1 MKAQNVIISDSSGNT
16 YELDGIVTMNVEN
29 DIAILKVKNKNEASI
44 TVEDVNKI
52 QKEDAVIS
60 LNSKMGIGLTTS
72 KGIITAT
79 DSNIQTSL
87 PATEEIQGSPIFN
100 SEGQLIGMINS
111 KTFNASIS
119 FATNID
125 ILREYYNKLKTKNY
139 DDIKAVP
146 FNEIKENYYIKY
158 NEEMIIN
165 NIPKNKL
172 EEYSNVENIDNM
184 IGLKLVKGSYKDNII
199 SLRYKNDIFF

>member
-1 MKAQNVIISDSSGNT
+1 MLIKF
-16 YELDGIVTMNVEN
+16 
-29 DIAILKVKNKNEASI
+29 K
-44 TVEDVNKI
+44 
-52 QKEDAVIS
+52 KEDAVIS

-165 NIPKNKL
+165 NIPKK
-172 EEYSNVENIDNM
+172 
-184 IGLKLVKGSYKDNII
+184 
-199 SLRYKNDIFF
+199 

>member
-1 MKAQNVIISDSSGNT
+1 
-16 YELDGIVTMNVEN
+16 
-29 DIAILKVKNKNEASI
+29 
-44 TVEDVNKI
+44 
-52 QKEDAVIS
+52 
-60 LNSKMGIGLTTS
+60 
-72 KGIITAT
+72 
-79 DSNIQTSL
+79 
-87 PATEEIQGSPIFN
+87 
-100 SEGQLIGMINS
+100 MINS

-199 SLRYKNDIFF
+199 SLRYKNDISDYIDTMQFASEYRENLKNKGYKEKNISDSKVMYENNEYQIILMTEFDYLIIVMVRI